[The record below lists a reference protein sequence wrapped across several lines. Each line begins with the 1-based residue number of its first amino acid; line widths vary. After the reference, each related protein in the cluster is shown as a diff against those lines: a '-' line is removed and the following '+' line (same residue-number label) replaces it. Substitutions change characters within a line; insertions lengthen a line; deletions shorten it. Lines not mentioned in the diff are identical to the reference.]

1 MQTFLV
7 YMPVYHQGWKTFFAK
22 YPEVK
27 EIILLA
33 GEQLRELAPT
43 HKDLHGLPATEMAPI
58 LASLNRFEKVTMMT
72 AERLQELSQE
82 KEITVITADDEAVK
96 EWLKTNLPSKTKVI
110 NDTVFVRWTKE
121 NSLAEKKVKVDGT
134 ITEAEIKAKI
144 EPLMKEALTEGEKS
158 SDWWRRVGC
167 ILILANGK
175 TIMTHNTH
183 LPEPETPYIKGDV
196 RAQFHKG
203 DHFELTTAIHA
214 EAKAISEAA
223 SKGWSTK
230 NATMIVTD
238 FPCPVC
244 AKLLAN
250 AGVKTLYFQK
260 GYAML
265 DGEEVL
271 QAFKVKVIKIQEN
284 L

>member
-1 MQTFLV
+1 MHTFLV
-7 YMPVYHQGWKTFFAK
+7 YMPVYHQGWKIFFAK
-22 YPEVK
+22 YKEVK
-27 EIILLA
+27 EIILLT

-58 LASLNRFEKVTMMT
+58 LASLNRFEKVVLMT
-72 AERLQELSQE
+72 AELLQKLRQE
-82 KEITVITADDEAVK
+82 KELTLITADDEAVYLWIG
-96 EWLKTNLPSKTKVI
+96 ENFPSSVNVI
-110 NDTVFVRWTKE
+110 KDTTFVRWTKE
-121 NSLAEKKVKVDGT
+121 NSLAEKAIKPLET
-134 ITEAEIKAKI
+134 ISEAEIKAKI

-250 AGVKTLYFQK
+250 AGIKTLYFQK
-260 GYAML
+260 GYALL

-271 QAFKVKVIKIQEN
+271 QAFKVKVIKI
-284 L
+284 

>member
-1 MQTFLV
+1 METFLA
-7 YMPVYHQGWKTFFAK
+7 YMPVYHQGWKTLFAK

-27 EIILLA
+27 EIILLT

-43 HKDLHGLPATEMAPI
+43 HKDLHGLPAIEMAPI
-58 LASLNRFEKVTMMT
+58 LASLNRFEKVTIMT
-72 AERLQELSQE
+72 ADLLQKLQQE
-82 KEITVITADDEAVK
+82 KEVTIITTADEAVK
-96 EWLKTNLPSKTKVI
+96 EWQKLNLPAKINVI
-110 NDTVFVRWTKE
+110 NESVFVRWTKE
-121 NSLAEKKVKVDGT
+121 NAVAENEIKTAET
-134 ITEAEIKAKI
+134 ITVAEIKTKI

-167 ILILANGK
+167 VLILENGK
-175 TIMTHNTH
+175 TIITHNTH

-230 NATMIVTD
+230 NATMVVTD

-265 DGEEVL
+265 DGEEIL
-271 QAFKVKVIKIQEN
+271 QAFNVKVIRIKT
-284 L
+284 